1 MNRVR
6 RIKRKGSTL
15 LHAYWHLILIGLL
28 KILDPDWLIR
38 LDITKIVLSF
48 KLLIVPDL

>member
-6 RIKRKGSTL
+6 RIKRKGNTL
-15 LHAYWHLILIGLL
+15 LILIGLL

-38 LDITKIVLSF
+38 LDKTKIVLSF
-48 KLLIVPDL
+48 KLLIVPDI